1 MKKIIKKIKF
11 SYYNIILGGLFGLFR
26 SILLIFLFLLIFNYF
41 NQNSYIY
48 YIDHS
53 MLISIFLKSK
63 KYFLLLLSLF

>member
-26 SILLIFLFLLIFNYF
+26 SIFLIFLFLFIFNYF

-53 MLISIFLKSK
+53 MLISIFLKYK